1 MSTFPILLV
10 EDDENDV
17 FFFERAAEKANFNCP
32 LHIVRDGDEAVAYL
46 QGDGAFAN
54 REQFPLPCLIVLDL
68 NLPHKH
74 GLEVL
79 QWIRASA
86 PDPTVPV
93 VILTSSTSDVDLRE
107 AYRFGANSYLNKP
120 SLPQGLD
127 EMLRTF
133 KAYWFGMNR
142 VPPASAPPTL
152 RSNIELARASAG

>member
-1 MSTFPILLV
+1 MNIFSVLLV

-17 FFFERAAEKANFNCP
+17 FFFKRAAEKANLHCP

-46 QGDGAFAN
+46 QGDGVFAN

-68 NLPHKH
+68 NLPQKH
-74 GLEVL
+74 GLDVL

-86 PDPTVPV
+86 PDPAVPV
-93 VILTSSTSDVDLRE
+93 VILTSSTSDDDLRE

-120 SLPQGLD
+120 SLPDGLD

-133 KAYWFGMNR
+133 KAYWFGLNR
-142 VPPASAPPTL
+142 VPPPCAPAAPH
-152 RSNIELARASAG
+152 SKEMLARA